1 MSTTVKIDSF
11 FRKKSAASEPAPA
24 SAPIAAKATTVA
36 TVVVEEDAFYAWLS
50 PAQRLAHTIAKEK
63 LGTSYDSK
71 RTHDYQRFLEK
82 K

>member
-11 FRKKSAASEPAPA
+11 FRKMIAASEPAPV
-24 SAPIAAKATTVA
+24 PIAVKATTVA